1 MDGAAHG
8 GDHIQVL
15 VRVRPPNARELS
27 QGYVKALRANPGG
40 ASLEIL
46 HPSHAAAKT
55 TSAHSYGY
63 DHVCDEHQTQAEVFE
78 SVGVPVTDAFLEG
91 YHGCLIAYGQT
102 GAGKTY
108 TMQGPDEH
116 AVVVSRADDDD
127 SAAAAMEHDA
137 AGAGAAGARDPEQ
150 RGLIPRVLQR
160 IFQRIQDEKDAVEG
174 AAATAGDDEDKEN
187 AAAGAGADA
196 DANGGGGSIDFTVK
210 CSYLEIYNETV
221 ADLLCEDPT
230 GGPQPVIRLDE
241 KKGVFV
247 EGLTEA
253 AVTSAEETYDVFTRG
268 SHNRR
273 VGQTEMN
280 RESSRS
286 HAVFTVS
293 LESRRRPFKG
303 AAVQKRSAL
312 LHLVDLAG
320 SERQKSTD
328 SAGERLKEASA
339 INKSLSALGNVIKAL
354 VDVADGKERH
364 VPFRDSKLTFLLKEA
379 LGGAARCTL
388 LACVSPAA
396 QQTEETLSTL
406 KFAQRAKMVKVK
418 ATANEEAVGSAAEL
432 AAEVVRLRAQLGAL
446 EGGGGSGGG
455 GGGGARARELE
466 LHVARANRAA
476 AAAAAAAEENVR
488 DLATKLAGVEELS
501 SRLDK
506 NLQSTK
512 MVLRLRED
520 ALKKSLS
527 KKGKKG
533 DAGDDDDAN
542 AELAELR
549 KLAECPPEVIR
560 MRMEMT
566 DLRARMEQLEA
577 ENGKHPA
584 KGKMTK
590 VCSIHWS
597 PYDRVGGVNADP

>member
-27 QGYVKALRANPGG
+27 RGYVKALRANPGG

-46 HPSHAAAKT
+46 HPAHAAAKT

-116 AVVVSRADDDD
+116 AVVSRADDDD

-455 GGGGARARELE
+455 GGGGGGARGESSSCTSRART
-466 LHVARANRAA
+466 ARR
-476 AAAAAAAEENVR
+476 R
-488 DLATKLAGVEELS
+488 RPPPPRKRTSATSLQS
-501 SRLDK
+501 SRAWRSCRRG
-506 NLQSTK
+506 ST
-512 MVLRLRED
+512 RTSNPRRWFSD
-520 ALKKSLS
+520 
-527 KKGKKG
+527 
-533 DAGDDDDAN
+533 
-542 AELAELR
+542 
-549 KLAECPPEVIR
+549 C
-560 MRMEMT
+560 
-566 DLRARMEQLEA
+566 AR
-577 ENGKHPA
+577 
-584 KGKMTK
+584 T
-590 VCSIHWS
+590 
-597 PYDRVGGVNADP
+597 R

>member
-40 ASLEIL
+40 ASLDVL
-46 HPSHAAAKT
+46 HPAHAAAKT

-116 AVVVSRADDDD
+116 A
-127 SAAAAMEHDA
+127 
-137 AGAGAAGARDPEQ
+137 
-150 RGLIPRVLQR
+150 
-160 IFQRIQDEKDAVEG
+160 
-174 AAATAGDDEDKEN
+174 DKEN

-418 ATANEEAVGSAAEL
+418 ATANEE
-432 AAEVVRLRAQLGAL
+432 
-446 EGGGGSGGG
+446 
-455 GGGGARARELE
+455 
-466 LHVARANRAA
+466 
-476 AAAAAAAEENVR
+476 
-488 DLATKLAGVEELS
+488 
-501 SRLDK
+501 
-506 NLQSTK
+506 
-512 MVLRLRED
+512 
-520 ALKKSLS
+520 
-527 KKGKKG
+527 
-533 DAGDDDDAN
+533 
-542 AELAELR
+542 
-549 KLAECPPEVIR
+549 
-560 MRMEMT
+560 
-566 DLRARMEQLEA
+566 
-577 ENGKHPA
+577 
-584 KGKMTK
+584 
-590 VCSIHWS
+590 
-597 PYDRVGGVNADP
+597 